1 MSRIIFSKSV
11 QGESHKKREN
21 EPLNSARNRKFPCQD
36 KSYAASLSS
45 NGGLRFNI
53 ACVCDGHGGAPYF
66 RSEKGA
72 ETAVKIL
79 VLLLQN
85 NIEKIEACAE
95 TEKKEHLLK
104 NAFVP
109 SLVKRWK
116 ENVLG
121 DLKENPITTTEA
133 AYLQEE
139 NPKAL
144 DEYKNGIGLESIY
157 GCTVLCYVETSSGYF
172 AVQIGDSDLC
182 VKNQDGTFEKPVPE
196 DENCFLNETTSI
208 CDSDAIKEFRVVVKT
223 EIPQAVFC
231 STDGVRNSFKDDG
244 QLFDFYKKLEAAELY
259 SFDFEKCKI
268 CKEKKCRE
276 LCLEQN
282 ITDDLAS
289 SLSSISKRGS
299 GDDMSIAAIVQIDS
313 KKFAESFRNKNT
325 GEKPEEESEKPER
338 PEKPE
343 KLPAESN
350 AQAEIN
356 KMKDELQLRINESN
370 EKAQEKVDD
379 FILKLKKKI
388 TILVTLILLALV
400 ILVLAFF
407 ATKIKANHKDENPLG
422 NLPEQKQELEN
433 PQEEPE
439 SSLNESTG
447 KEQTE
452 EEPADKKQIEEKP
465 ADEKPSEENPAAEKS
480 DGESSKNPLS
490 KMKDR
495 LKQKPNKKSKT
506 ETETQGEF
514 EETSI

>member
-1 MSRIIFSKSV
+1 MNTK
-11 QGESHKKREN
+11 
-21 EPLNSARNRKFPCQD
+21 
-36 KSYAASLSS
+36 
-45 NGGLRFNI
+45 
-53 ACVCDGHGGAPYF
+53 
-66 RSEKGA
+66 
-72 ETAVKIL
+72 TA
-79 VLLLQN
+79 
-85 NIEKIEACAE
+85 
-95 TEKKEHLLK
+95 
-104 NAFVP
+104 
-109 SLVKRWK
+109 
-116 ENVLG
+116 
-121 DLKENPITTTEA
+121 
-133 AYLQEE
+133 
-139 NPKAL
+139 
-144 DEYKNGIGLESIY
+144 
-157 GCTVLCYVETSSGYF
+157 
-172 AVQIGDSDLC
+172 
-182 VKNQDGTFEKPVPE
+182 
-196 DENCFLNETTSI
+196 
-208 CDSDAIKEFRVVVKT
+208 
-223 EIPQAVFC
+223 
-231 STDGVRNSFKDDG
+231 
-244 QLFDFYKKLEAAELY
+244 
-259 SFDFEKCKI
+259 
-268 CKEKKCRE
+268 CRE

-439 SSLNESTG
+439 SSLKESTG

-452 EEPADKKQIEEKP
+452 EEPADEKQIEEKP
-465 ADEKPSEENPAAEKS
+465 TDEKPSEENPAADKA
-480 DGESSKNPLS
+480 DVESSKNPLS

-495 LKQKPNKKSKT
+495 LKQKSNKKSK
-506 ETETQGEF
+506 TETQGEF